1 MANTEKQICSQ
12 CGAPLDTNLT
22 VCKYCGA
29 EIAVRPQ
36 TSAPQQHQQYTQQ
49 SNQYVQQPNN
59 YTQQS
64 NQYVQR
70 PNNNYTQQSSQYSTS
85 QYTQQT
91 HTYVQEMHTQVQ
103 QAPPQYVPPQASAY
117 SQPATYHTQNNVSG
131 YYPYKQ
137 KSKVLAGVLAIIFGG
152 LGIHKFYTGHIGWGI
167 VYLLFSWTYIP
178 TIVGFV
184 EGIIYLCASNEYF
197 NMKYVKHK
205 N

>member
-12 CGAPLDTNLT
+12 CGAPLDTSLN

-29 EIAVRPQ
+29 EIAVKPQ
-36 TSAPQQHQQYTQQ
+36 NSAPQQQQQYTQQ
-49 SNQYVQQPNN
+49 SNQYIQQPNS

-64 NQYVQR
+64 NQY
-70 PNNNYTQQSSQYSTS
+70 SSNQYSTN

-91 HTYVQEMHTQVQ
+91 HTYVQQTQTHVQ
-103 QAPPQYVPPQASAY
+103 QSPPQYIPPQAPVYAQTMSY
-117 SQPATYHTQNNVSG
+117 NTQNSMSG

-137 KSKVLAGVLAIIFGG
+137 KSKVLAGVLAIFFGTFG
-152 LGIHKFYTGHIGWGI
+152 VHKFYTGHVGWGI
-167 VYLLFSWTYIP
+167 VYLLFFWTYIP
-178 TIVGFV
+178 AMVGFV
-184 EGIIYLCASNEYF
+184 EGIIYLCTSNENF